1 MKENCFRVLGN
12 PIARFFG
19 YNGLIVFA
27 ILTQFSSALA
37 RQKNTDSTIAKDRCP
52 TEPNCKGFVWCKK
65 GGD

>member
-37 RQKNTDSTIAKDRCP
+37 QQKNTDLD
-52 TEPNCKGFVWCKK
+52 NCKGPVPD
-65 GGD
+65 GA